1 MFLRAGMIVA
11 WVVGTIAATGI
22 AVAAVSSVA
31 DQVVDEAPPV
41 AAAVTSSSNGGSVT
55 SSSNGGSVTSST
67 RVRRPRPTSTTN
79 GGSVTSTSNGGSTS
93 STNGGSVTSST
104 NGGST
109 TSTTAAP
116 TQEATY
122 NLIGG
127 WVRIAYGPG
136 IVELVSAAPNP
147 GFSIEVKETGPD
159 RVEVEFESDD
169 HESEFR
175 ADATPGG
182 TPEIRIEEKD

>member
-1 MFLRAGMIVA
+1 MFLKAGMIIA
-11 WVVGTIAATGI
+11 WAVGTIATTGI
-22 AVAAVSSVA
+22 AVGAVRSVA

-67 RVRRPRPTSTTN
+67 RVRRPRQTTTTN
-79 GGSVTSTSNGGSTS
+79 GGSVTSTSGGSTT
-93 STNGGSVTSST
+93 STT

-109 TSTTAAP
+109 TSTTGVP
-116 TQEATY
+116 TSTATY

-127 WVRIAYGPG
+127 WVTISYGPG

-169 HESEFR
+169 HESRFR
-175 ADATPGG
+175 ADATDAGP
-182 TPEIRIEEKD
+182 PEIRIEEID

>member
-1 MFLRAGMIVA
+1 M
-11 WVVGTIAATGI
+11 
-22 AVAAVSSVA
+22 
-31 DQVVDEAPPV
+31 
-41 AAAVTSSSNGGSVT
+41 
-55 SSSNGGSVTSST
+55 
-67 RVRRPRPTSTTN
+67 
-79 GGSVTSTSNGGSTS
+79 
-93 STNGGSVTSST
+93 TSST